1 MLNIPTAQEAAKA
14 SEKARDEEAKRLK
27 RHQLLEIESNIQNA
41 IRAGANKA
49 TLSQV
54 KILPEFIEELESKG
68 YTLIKEGFLT
78 TIKW

>member
-1 MLNIPTAQEAAKA
+1 MLNIPTSQEAEKA

-27 RHQLLEIESNIQNA
+27 RLQSLEIESAINNA
-41 IRAGANKA
+41 IKEGSNK
-49 TLSQV
+49 TILSQ
-54 KILPEFIEELESKG
+54 IQLLPEFKEELEKKG